1 MFGLQ
6 GLGAI
11 GAGVMQGAE
20 ELRKQ
25 RKDKR
30 DEEMFGLQKKAF
42 GWQEEQQAQL
52 KQEREASN
60 LALKR
65 YQDTLKAIDTDGDGV
80 ADSFV
85 NDYNRQQD
93 GLKDGMYA
101 RLIRDPKSNK
111 VTHVNYSSRAD
122 DAGAIGSTVEFS
134 PELLRAAAKSRFMA
148 EMGAV
153 SPEKFQQ
160 MTALQLQ
167 LDQFDRQGKQFG
179 MSYEQADRIA
189 RERNATTER
198 VYAGNNDTALKVAK
212 IRAEGGSGTGEAR
225 TAASYMRAFT
235 DLTKAFVADGM
246 SPNVAAQTAKLQL
259 QRFGYAPSKGMSEE
273 DAMKTIISQLTADA
287 PKEPPKQGLPT
298 ADERKTKPL
307 PENWKPVTPYERAQA
322 TRPDGGKRLADRDAA
337 GVAALR
343 QRLANVKTIEDAIA
357 VQDDSYFSALSREEK
372 QGIFNKV
379 MGR

>member
-25 RKDKR
+25 RKDMR

-42 GWQEEQQAQL
+42 GWQEEQQEQL
-52 KQEREASN
+52 KKEREASN

-80 ADSFV
+80 ADTFV

-93 GLKDGMYA
+93 GLKDGLYA

-122 DAGAIGSTVEFS
+122 DAGAIGNTVEFS
-134 PELLRAAAKSRFMA
+134 PELLKAAAKSRFMA

-167 LDQFDRQGKQFG
+167 LDQFDRQGKQFD
-179 MSYEQADRIA
+179 MSYDQADRIA

-212 IRAEGGSGTGEAR
+212 IRAEGSGGAGEAR

-235 DLTKAFVADGM
+235 DLTKAFLEDGM
-246 SPNVAAQTAKLQL
+246 SPNVAAQTARLQL
-259 QRFGYAPSKGMSEE
+259 RSMGWGGTKGINEE
-273 DAMKTIISQLTADA
+273 DAVKTIVGQLTAGQPSPDSSKPA
-287 PKEPPKQGLPT
+287 PKKSTPAEDKAYRDKMLGPGLGGLY
-298 ADERKTKPL
+298 DF
-307 PENWKPVTPYERAQA
+307 VTSLDFTPS
-322 TRPDGGKRLADRDAA
+322 GKSSGFGRL
-337 GVAALR
+337 GL
-343 QRLANVKTIEDAIA
+343 QR
-357 VQDDSYFSALSREEK
+357 
-372 QGIFNKV
+372 
-379 MGR
+379 